1 MHVHG
6 PNLPRRLPAPA
17 VMPKPIYGHGQRS
30 KKGSAPAAEPQDS
43 WLILAVLHEDL
54 RHQRVAHAVRDTMSM
69 LEAGMVESFAAC
81 FVEYSLSSEATCAEE
96 WSTLALEV
104 CEELSVAPGEGDEC
118 EAFVSALRR
127 QCVLTSDPPPPPPLQ
142 CDDTVLAV
150 LKEDGEWHQATALSV
165 SATQVL
171 VRFSEWGKTQDTPRS
186 EVVALAAA
194 VDDDE
199 ETTTG
204 HGACEMCSR
213 ELPLTFHHLVPKE
226 VHSRF
231 VGKAPPPGL
240 PKEATPTKEYFNSY
254 GLMLCRPCHSHV
266 HRFAPNLLLAQR
278 YNSLP
283 SLLAQQPIQKWV
295 AWASKQGTSCR
306 HC

>member
-1 MHVHG
+1 
-6 PNLPRRLPAPA
+6 
-17 VMPKPIYGHGQRS
+17 MPKPIYGHGRA
-30 KKGSAPAAEPQDS
+30 KKGSAPAATEPQDS
-43 WLILAVLHEDL
+43 WLILAVLQEDA
-54 RHQRVAHAVRDTMSM
+54 RHQRVTDAVRDTMPM
-69 LEAGMVESFAAC
+69 EAAMVEAFAAC
-81 FVEYSLSSEATCAEE
+81 FVEYALSSEATCAEE
-96 WSTLALEV
+96 WGTLALEV
-104 CEELSVAPGEGDEC
+104 CEELSLALGEGDEC
-118 EAFVSALRR
+118 EDFVSALRR
-127 QCVLTSDPPPPPPLQ
+127 QRVLSSDPPPPPPLQ

-165 SATQVL
+165 SGTQVL
-171 VRFSEWGKTQDTPRS
+171 VRFSEWGKTQECPRS

-199 ETTTG
+199 ETTAG
-204 HGACEMCSR
+204 HGACEMCAR

-231 VGKAPPPGL
+231 VGKTPPPGL
-240 PKEATPTKEYFNSY
+240 PKDATPTREYFHSY

-283 SLLAQQPIQKWV
+283 SLLAQPPIQKWV
-295 AWASKQGTSCR
+295 AWASKQGGCR
-306 HC
+306 H